1 MLPNQTL
8 EMLRFLALSQSEKMR
23 YLPAD
28 ADGLCYVTADGEA
41 EIAFAAEAAVRAAF
55 KAVDSAAVDGPAAI
69 KPLLLEIRC
78 VMEMMLDLAERVDY
92 VWLLDKEKH
101 PISGPYDDA
110 WLVLKRLATQALQQA
125 GRDASS
131 PTVMF
136 ADLLKFAGF
145 QSAIRRGSASE

>member
-1 MLPNQTL
+1 MLPSQTI

-28 ADGLCYVTADGEA
+28 ADGLHYVPADCGA

-55 KAVDSAAVDGPAAI
+55 KAVDSAVPDASEVI

-78 VMEMMLDLAERVDY
+78 VMEMMLDLAERIDY

-110 WLVLKRLATQALQQA
+110 WLVLKRLASLALQQA
-125 GRDASS
+125 SRDVSS
-131 PTVMF
+131 PTVTF
-136 ADLLKFAGF
+136 TDLLKSAGF
-145 QSAIRRGSASE
+145 QLTARRPSPSE

>member
-1 MLPNQTL
+1 MLTNQTL

-28 ADGLCYVTADGEA
+28 CDGVCYVTPDGDA
-41 EIAFAAEAAVRAAF
+41 EIAFAAEAALRAAF
-55 KAVDSAAVDGPAAI
+55 KAVDSAAWDAPEEI
-69 KPLLLEIRC
+69 KPLLLEIHC
-78 VMEMMLDLAERVDY
+78 VMVMMFDLADRVDY

-110 WLVLKRLATQALQQA
+110 WLVLKRLATQALQHA
-125 GRDASS
+125 GRGVSS

-136 ADLLKFAGF
+136 ADLLTFAGF
-145 QSAIRRGSASE
+145 QSTVRRASDSE